1 MSDAPFTGIKVVEL
15 AVALAAPS
23 AAAVLGDWGAEVLKV
38 EGLTGDP
45 QRFNTQN
52 AYFQLDNRGKRS
64 LSVDLK
70 TDAGRAILL
79 RLLDEAD
86 VFVTNIRPA
95 GLARLGLDPDSVAAR
110 CPRLVYAAV
119 SGYGLEG
126 PAADKA
132 GYDIGA
138 FWSRA
143 GVAAALV
150 GPGVEP
156 PVLRPGMG
164 DHTAATSEIAAVGAA
179 LFDRARTGRGRLV
192 STSLVRS
199 GAWVVSS
206 DLAAH
211 MAGEHPEPGLK
222 RALYNP
228 LLGCYQAADGG
239 WFWLLGLEA
248 TRHWP
253 NVAAAVGREELVAD
267 PRFDSFGGLITHRDA
282 LIAILDEEFAKH
294 TLAEWAERFDAHDV
308 WWDPVQ
314 DFDGVTGDPLMHAA
328 GAFRP
333 MEGGRTMIAPPAD
346 VGVELG
352 EVAQAPEMGQHT
364 EEVLLE
370 LGYDWE
376 QIAALKEQNV
386 IP

>member
-1 MSDAPFTGIKVVEL
+1 MEPPFAGIKVVEM

-23 AAAVLGDWGAEVLKV
+23 AASVLGDWGADVLKI
-38 EGLTGDP
+38 ESLSGDT

-64 LSVDLK
+64 LSIDVK
-70 TDAGRAILL
+70 TDEGRDVVL
-79 RLLDEAD
+79 RLLDDAD
-86 VFVTNIRPA
+86 VFVTNVRPA
-95 GLARLGLDPDSVAAR
+95 GLARLGLDHETVSAR
-110 CPRLVYAAV
+110 CPRLVFAAV
-119 SGYGLEG
+119 SGYGLHG

-150 GPGVEP
+150 GPGKEP
-156 PVLRPGMG
+156 PVLRPAFG
-164 DHTAATSEIAAVGAA
+164 DHTAAISLVSGIGAA
-179 LFDRARTGRGRLV
+179 LIARERTGRGRLV
-192 STSLVRS
+192 STSLVRT
-199 GAWVVSS
+199 GAWVISS
-206 DLAAH
+206 DLTAH
-211 MAGEHPEPGLK
+211 MSGENPEPGL
-222 RALYNP
+222 RRMLYNP
-228 LLGCYQAADGG
+228 MLGCYQAADGR
-239 WFWLLGLEA
+239 WFWILGLEA

-253 NVAAAVGREELVAD
+253 NVAAAIGRPELVTD
-267 PRFDSFGGLITHRDA
+267 ERFDSFGGLIANREELT
-282 LIAILDEEFAKH
+282 AILDEAFAQH
-294 TLAEWAERFDAHDV
+294 TLDEWAARFAEHDV

-314 DFDGVTGDPLMHAA
+314 DFDEVVGDPLMQAA

-333 MEGGRTMIAPPAD
+333 MKGGRTLVTPPVD
-346 VGVELG
+346 VGIELG
-352 EVAQAPEMGQHT
+352 EVDQAPEMGQHT

-376 QIAALKEQNV
+376 GIGDLKERGI

>member
-1 MSDAPFTGIKVVEL
+1 MQDDAPFAGIKVVEL

-38 EGLTGDP
+38 EGLDGDP

-70 TDAGRAILL
+70 TDEGLAIFHQ
-79 RLLDEAD
+79 LLDDAD
-86 VFVTNIRPA
+86 VLVTNIRPA
-95 GLARLGLDPDSVAAR
+95 GMARLGLDPESLAAR
-110 CPRLVYAAV
+110 YPRLVYAAV
-119 SGYGLEG
+119 SGYGLTG

-150 GPGVEP
+150 GPGEP

-164 DHTAATSEIAAVGAA
+164 DHTAAISLVAAVGAA
-179 LFDRARTGRGRLV
+179 LVARARTGEGRLV

-206 DLAAH
+206 DLTAH
-211 MAGEHPEPGLK
+211 MAGENPEPGLK

-228 LLGCYQAADGG
+228 MLGCYQAGDGA

-253 NVAAAVGREELVAD
+253 NVAAAVGRAELVD
-267 PRFDSFGGLITHRDA
+267 DERFDSFLGLITNATR
-282 LIAILDEEFAKH
+282 
-294 TLAEWAERFDAHDV
+294 
-308 WWDPVQ
+308 
-314 DFDGVTGDPLMHAA
+314 
-328 GAFRP
+328 
-333 MEGGRTMIAPPAD
+333 
-346 VGVELG
+346 
-352 EVAQAPEMGQHT
+352 
-364 EEVLLE
+364 
-370 LGYDWE
+370 
-376 QIAALKEQNV
+376 
-386 IP
+386 